1 MRALRLWG
9 RGATVAAVTVAI
21 GLIAVIPAGADT
33 IHDHNGISNV
43 TYRYGSTTVE
53 FMHNTAGGHLQSIIR
68 VTGTGTGEARALCQ
82 RANGGT
88 AWYQSTIQAR
98 GGATSHYD
106 CNHNGT
112 YNRALVGQGVDLL

>member
-1 MRALRLWG
+1 MRALSIWG
-9 RGATVAAVTVAI
+9 RGAAVAAATLAI
-21 GLIAVIPAGADT
+21 GLTVVTSASADT
-33 IHDHNGISNV
+33 IHDYNDISNV
-43 TYRYGSTTVE
+43 THTYGSTTVQ
-53 FMHNTAGGHLQSIIR
+53 FTHNTANGHLQSIIK
-68 VTGTGTGEARALCQ
+68 VTGSGTGEDRALCQ

>member
-1 MRALRLWG
+1 MRALSIWG
-9 RGATVAAVTVAI
+9 RGAAIAAATLAI
-21 GLIAVIPAGADT
+21 GLTVVTPAGADT
-33 IHDHNGISNV
+33 IYDYNGIPNV

-53 FMHNTAGGHLQSIIR
+53 FTHNTFNGHLQSIIR
-68 VTGTGTGEARALCQ
+68 VTGSGTGEDRALCQ